1 MGSIWLLICVS
12 CAGRMVWREKGRAEL
27 SKKKKQ
33 WIETTYRQCNILA
46 CCQSA
51 AAKEKSGQ
59 NPASASCH
67 RLCLTNERACSVS
80 GSPAGFANTVRP
92 ASYFSNINAYYSPK
106 NARYERH
113 PATIFQSH
121 FEQTLFVHFEN
132 PLDKFPN
139 AYMNGTRHIKIIC
152 FYFNFISAHF
162 CVLCDDNV
170 ACVSV
175 RLSSRRDAMHQRYIS
190 VRHAK
195 YNATNHVNFS
205 LLWSHKTTM
214 KCEKCE
220 WVSKRERE
228 GKREIRWKTDCLRNY
243 CYFCFSLINTFI
255 IIWRRCI
262 FESPLDCNR
271 WQWST
276 DMLLLLQH
284 TILAERYEQV
294 TNLSASHAP
303 FTRLTGLSFTR
314 KNPSTDRFWLVFAM
328 KCSIRIYCRIS
339 C

>member
-1 MGSIWLLICVS
+1 MIML
-12 CAGRMVWREKGRAEL
+12 
-27 SKKKKQ
+27 
-33 WIETTYRQCNILA
+33 
-46 CCQSA
+46 
-51 AAKEKSGQ
+51 
-59 NPASASCH
+59 
-67 RLCLTNERACSVS
+67 RACLCACRRDVMQCTN
-80 GSPAGFANTVRP
+80 GIYPFATPNTMRQIM
-92 ASYFSNINAYYSPK
+92 SIS
-106 NARYERH
+106 
-113 PATIFQSH
+113 
-121 FEQTLFVHFEN
+121 LCC
-132 PLDKFPN
+132 
-139 AYMNGTRHIKIIC
+139 GHIKQQW
-152 FYFNFISAHF
+152 
-162 CVLCDDNV
+162 
-170 ACVSV
+170 SV
-175 RLSSRRDAMHQRYIS
+175 RS
-190 VRHAK
+190 V
-195 YNATNHVNFS
+195 N
-205 LLWSHKTTM
+205 
-214 KCEKCE
+214 E
-220 WVSKRERE
+220 WVRERE
-228 GKREIRWKTDCLRNY
+228 RKREIRWKTDCLRNY